1 MNKYSDIIEMPHH
14 VSRKHKHM
22 SVSSRAA
29 QFSPFAALSGY
40 DGQIIEEAR
49 LTNNKLDIRED
60 SLGRMNETLGDI
72 IERIKEKP
80 LVEVTYF
87 KPDDKKDG
95 GKYVS
100 LSGCVRRVDEVFRE
114 MIFTDG
120 SRVSLNDVLDLK
132 IQEV

>member
-60 SLGRMNETLGDI
+60 SLGRLNETLGDI

>member
-22 SVSSRAA
+22 SGSSRAA